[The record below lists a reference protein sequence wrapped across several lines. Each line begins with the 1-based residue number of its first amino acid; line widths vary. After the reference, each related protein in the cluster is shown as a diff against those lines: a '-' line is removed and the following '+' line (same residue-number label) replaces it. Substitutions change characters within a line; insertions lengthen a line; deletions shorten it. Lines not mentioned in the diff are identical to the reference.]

1 MQEHDIRGYTL
12 DYKEYIKEID
22 SDVLIYIH
30 NKTKA
35 KILYIAA
42 EDEHKT
48 FCIGFRTPPKDSTGV
63 PHIIEHSVLCGSKKY
78 PLKDPFVE
86 LAKGSLNTYLNAMTY
101 PDKTVYP
108 ISSQNS
114 KDFHNLMSVYLDAV
128 FFPKIYEKKEILMQ
142 EGWRY
147 HIESEEE
154 PLEYKGVVYNEMKGA
169 FSSPEE
175 VLFRKIKQSLFP
187 DTIYSHES
195 GGDPSVI
202 PDLTYEDFIEFHKKY
217 YHPSNA
223 YIFLYGNLDIKE
235 ELKFIDNE
243 YLSHFEYK
251 EIDSKIALQS
261 PFDKPIYQKAY
272 YSVTEERPN
281 QLYISMNF
289 VAGDAADR
297 ELMLALSIL
306 EYVLLETPGAP
317 LKKALIQAGIG
328 EDVFGIFQGSLRQ
341 PIFSIV
347 AKNVAEDKK
356 ETFYRLVI
364 ETLTKLKKE
373 GLPKELL
380 EGALQVKE
388 FNLREADSKGYS
400 KGLLYSLSAIKSWIY
415 DSSPIYYLQYEKDLA
430 YIKENISNGYF
441 EDIIDKY
448 FLNNTHS
455 SQVELYPK
463 LGLDKAMDE
472 EIKTKLFKIKSSWSK
487 EELEKHIEETLKFK
501 AFQEESDSLEAI
513 HSIPLLEKKD
523 LQKEVTYP
531 RYETKVK
538 DDNTYIITP
547 VFTNKIAYVNWYIQL
562 NGIENRYLP
571 YLGMIVGMLGKLNTK
586 KYTYEQLSAYIDK
599 NIGGIEYHIQAIA
612 NVDQAKDYTPVFYVQ
627 TKALIGSIN
636 EQVEILREV
645 IQNTLFEDEARI
657 LEVIKEIKSLLE
669 MTISGEGH
677 RIAYGR
683 LLAHL
688 SKSDAFEEQT
698 KGLSFYHF
706 VRDIEKNWSSKKDS
720 VIKDLK
726 AAYSYLAN
734 KKRLVVGLTVDHE
747 LVDSA
752 VDVIAKEI
760 SKLNNEEVLDGHKEF
775 ESSTIQEALVYP
787 GNVNYVA
794 MGYNFTHLGYSY
806 NGSLLMLK
814 SILSM
819 DYLWNKVRVQ
829 NGAYGCFCDFR
840 RSGNMFMVSYRDPN
854 IKKTMDIY
862 KQTVQYIENL
872 NLNERELLQYLIGTI
887 SSLDF
892 PYTPS
897 TEGKT
902 AQVYYFVGITKE
914 ELQKARDELFS
925 TTNETLR
932 SFAPLIKECMEK
944 DMYCVFGNNHSIEEV
959 KDIFK
964 EITCVQ

>member
-12 DYKEYIKEID
+12 DYNEYVMEID
-22 SDVLIYIH
+22 SHVSIYRH
-30 NKTKA
+30 NKTMA

-42 EDEHKT
+42 QDEHKT

-147 HIESEEE
+147 HIESEED

-175 VLFRKIKQSLFP
+175 ILFRKIKQSLFP
-187 DTIYSHES
+187 DTTYAYES
-195 GGDPSVI
+195 GGDPSAI
-202 PDLTYEDFIEFHKKY
+202 PDLTYKDFIEFHDKY

-223 YIFLYGNLDIKE
+223 YIFLYGDIEIEE
-235 ELKFIDNE
+235 ELRFIDEE

-251 EIDSKIALQS
+251 EIDSNILLQT
-261 PFDKPIYQKAY
+261 PFEKPIYNKAY
-272 YSVTEERPN
+272 YSVTEERGN

-289 VAGDAADR
+289 VVGEIANR
-297 ELMLALSIL
+297 KLMLTLSIL

-317 LKKALIQAGIG
+317 LKKALIQAGIA

-347 AKNVAEDKK
+347 AKNASEDKK
-356 ETFYRLVI
+356 EVFYQLVM
-364 ETLTKLKKE
+364 ETLRKIQEE
-373 GLPKELL
+373 GIPTELL

-400 KGLLYSLSAIKSWIY
+400 KGLLYSLSAIKNWVY
-415 DSSPIYYLQYEKDLA
+415 DSSPIDYLKYENDLTF
-430 YIKENISNGYF
+430 IKENMNNGYF
-441 EDIIDKY
+441 EAIIKEY
-448 FLNNTHS
+448 FLNNTHR

-463 LGLDKAMDE
+463 LGLDKTMDE
-472 EIKTKLFKIKSSWSK
+472 EIKAKLAKIKANWSQD
-487 EELEKHIEETLKFK
+487 ELRKHIEETLKFK
-501 AFQEESDSLEAI
+501 AFQEEVDSLESI
-513 HSIPLLEKKD
+513 HSIPLLEKSD
-523 LQKEVTYP
+523 LQKEVNYP
-531 RYETKVK
+531 RYETKTK
-538 DDNTYIITP
+538 DENTYIVTP
-547 VFTNKIAYVNWYIQL
+547 IFTNKIAYINWYVSL
-562 NGIENRYLP
+562 NGIENKYLP
-571 YLGMIVGMLGKLNTK
+571 YLGMIVGILGKLNTK
-586 KYTYEQLSAYIDK
+586 NYTYEQLSAYIDK
-599 NIGGIEYHIQAIA
+599 NIGGLEYHIQAIA
-612 NVDQAKDYTPVFYVQ
+612 NLNPSQEFTPVFYIQ
-627 TKALIGSIN
+627 SKALMGSIN

-645 IQNTLFEDEARI
+645 LQNTLFEDETRI
-657 LEVIKEIKSLLE
+657 LEIIKEMKSLLE

-688 SKSDAFEEQT
+688 SKTDAFEEQT

-706 VRDIEKNWSSKKDS
+706 ICDIEKNWDLKKGS

-726 AAYSYLAN
+726 TAYSYLAN
-734 KKRLVVGLTVDHE
+734 KKRIVVGLTVDDE
-747 LVDSA
+747 FVDTSI
-752 VDVIAKEI
+752 DIIAKEI
-760 SKLNNEEVLDGHKEF
+760 HKLNNEEISSTHNEF
-775 ESSTIQEALVYP
+775 KSSTIQEALVYP

-794 MGYNFTHLGYSY
+794 MGYNFSHLGYTYS
-806 NGSLLMLK
+806 GSLLMLK

-854 IKKTMDIY
+854 VKKTMDIY
-862 KQTVQYIENL
+862 KQTVSYIENL

-892 PYTPS
+892 PYTAS

-902 AQVYYFVGITKE
+902 AQVYYFVGMTQK
-914 ELQKARDELFS
+914 ELQKARDQLFS

-932 SFAPLIKECMEK
+932 SFAPLIKDCFEK
-944 DMYCVFGNNHSIEEV
+944 NMYCVFGNTNSIEEA

-964 EITCVQ
+964 EITQVQ